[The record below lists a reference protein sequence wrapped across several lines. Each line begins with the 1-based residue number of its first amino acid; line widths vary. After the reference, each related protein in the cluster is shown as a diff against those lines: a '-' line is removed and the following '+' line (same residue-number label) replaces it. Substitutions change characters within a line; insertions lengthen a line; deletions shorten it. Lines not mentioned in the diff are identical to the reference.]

1 MMILESLDHRFDHWI
16 EHRLRA
22 SALAAAAPSEA
33 CAGWRTDRNL
43 LAGDD
48 SMSTSQSLD
57 RVQIAHTLST
67 YCNCVDSGDA
77 QGVAGAFMPAAKLEL
92 SSGTRRAG
100 REEIHAFYEAVIG
113 SGRPDRQADGSIP
126 LLRHNLT
133 TSRVEFI
140 DEDRAQGWTYFMTL
154 TRFGLDHA
162 GRYIDTFCRHGER
175 WLIEDRRIVVEWYAS
190 PSWYEQVR
198 LQSSKA

>member
-1 MMILESLDHRFDHWI
+1 
-16 EHRLRA
+16 
-22 SALAAAAPSEA
+22 
-33 CAGWRTDRNL
+33 
-43 LAGDD
+43 
-48 SMSTSQSLD
+48 MSNSQSLA

-77 QGVAGAFMPAAKLEL
+77 EGVAGTFMPAAKLEL
-92 SSGTRRAG
+92 SGGTHRAG
-100 REEIHAFYEAVIG
+100 REEILAFYEAVIG

-154 TRFGLDHA
+154 TRYGLDHA
-162 GRYIDTFCRHGER
+162 GRYIDTFCRQGDR
-175 WLIEDRRIVVEWYAS
+175 WLIDERRIVVEWYGS

-198 LQSSKA
+198 LKAAKA